1 MENVK
6 RIPYGVSDYRR
17 VIQENMYYVDKT
29 AYIQLLESTADFM
42 FMIRPRRF
50 GKSLFLSMMRYYY
63 GVEYKDDFDRLF
75 GQTWIGQ
82 HPTPTHNTYQ
92 LLYLD
97 FSRTAAPIDQLENR
111 FNEYCNV
118 MLNGFMDRYRDCYEK
133 EVVRSFYEIGDSR
146 RKLDI
151 LNEQAQLKQMPLYL
165 IIDEYDNFTNVVLS
179 QHGEKVYHDLTH
191 ASGFFRD
198 YFKLFK
204 GMFTRIYMTGVS
216 PVTLDDLSSGYN
228 IDWNISNEPVFNA
241 MLGFSES
248 DVMDMFNYYQEA
260 GQLKGDIP
268 QMVEEMK
275 PWYDNYCFS
284 DACLND
290 DKMFNCDMVLYYLLY
305 RTRYGVSPQDMV
317 DKNIRTDYK
326 KLKMLAEIDR
336 DAKKDDRMTTIEE
349 ILTSG
354 EIKFPLNTSFPAQDI
369 MNGSNYNSLLYY
381 YGMLTMKRRALGG
394 LVFGIPNKCVE
405 AQYFSYIE
413 RHYKDTAIREFGHLD
428 QLWPP
433 LATDGGWEEFFKKT
447 SEIFKANTSVRTAI
461 RGEATLQGFYYGI
474 FGVKD
479 IYVFRPELE
488 LNKGYCDIF
497 LLPNTKLYPGEI
509 HHSYLIELKYAKP
522 TDTDERVRELADEG
536 RAQLRQY
543 SDDQLAELTAHDVT
557 LHRLLLV
564 YRGWDNEVMEE
575 VDK

>member
-29 AYIQLLESTADFM
+29 AYIQLLESTADFV

-92 LLYLD
+92 VLELNFSMASAPLD
-97 FSRTAAPIDQLENR
+97 KLEQRVNEHISLRVNFFLSRYKSYYDPQKVEMVMNETSAGKKLEALSGMAQ
-111 FNEYCNV
+111 E
-118 MLNGFMDRYRDCYEK
+118 L
-133 EVVRSFYEIGDSR
+133 EI
-146 RKLDI
+146 
-151 LNEQAQLKQMPLYL
+151 PLYL

-179 QHGEKVYHDLTH
+179 EHGEETYHQLTH

-204 GMFTRIYMTGVS
+204 GTFTRIYMTGVS
-216 PVTLDDLSSGYN
+216 PVTLDDLTSGFN
-228 IDWNISNEPVFNA
+228 IGWNASNDPELNA
-241 MLGFSES
+241 MLGFKES
-248 DVMDMFNYYQEA
+248 DVRQMMEYYQEA
-260 GQLKGDIP
+260 GRLNGDIS
-268 QMVEEMK
+268 QLLEEMK

-284 DACLND
+284 KECVNNEKL
-290 DKMFNCDMVLYYLLY
+290 FNTVMVLYFMQHLVINK
-305 RTRYGVSPQDMV
+305 RKPEEWV
-317 DKNIRTDYK
+317 DKNVNTDYA
-326 KLKMLAEIDR
+326 KLRMLVDIDR
-336 DAKKDDRMTTIEE
+336 DNMHSERQSFIEE
-349 ILTSG
+349 VMTRGQVQFDLQ
-354 EIKFPLNTSFPAQDI
+354 TSFPAQHI
-369 MNGSNYNSLLYY
+369 MKNDNFKSLLYY
-381 YGMLTMKRRALGG
+381 FGMLTITGSGFGG
-394 LVFGIPNKCVE
+394 VKMGIPNECVRQ
-405 AQYFSYIE
+405 QYYSYI
-413 RHYKDTAIREFGHLD
+413 KDYYGTTDWVDFNVLSSEFVEFAQGNWQRYMEATARLFR
-428 QLWPP
+428 
-433 LATDGGWEEFFKKT
+433 
-447 SEIFKANTSVRTAI
+447 SNTSVRSFI

-474 FGVKD
+474 FGLMKAF
-479 IYVFRPELE
+479 IMRPELE
-488 LNKGYCDIF
+488 MNKGYCDLF
-497 LLPNTKLYPGEI
+497 LIPNHILFPGEI

-522 TDTDERVRELADEG
+522 TDTDERVRELAEEG

-543 SDDQLAELTAHDVT
+543 SDDQLAELTAHDVK